1 MWAIPLL
8 LIVPNILLDITE
20 PYTMPEKAVNA
31 LLPLGVYLLIMS
43 LWHRNAIADMSL
55 IPVMILAAFQ
65 IVLLFL
71 YGESIIAID
80 MFLNVLTTNIHEAS
94 ELLNNLG
101 IAILTVLVLYLPAI
115 VLSIIALCRRMC
127 LSEHERKAGL
137 AVGGTV
143 TALGVAILLVAACSA
158 HGYNA
163 ARRLFPLNVTCNM
176 LTATERFE
184 AAKNY
189 FTNSENYSFNAKKS
203 VSDSIP
209 PVFVLVIG
217 ETSRAD
223 NWQLNGYSRPT
234 NPRLCRRD
242 GIVSF
247 PRTLSESNTTHKSVP
262 LLMSAFD
269 SNTFAD
275 SAYCS
280 RSIIDAFAEAGFS
293 TIWLSNQQRN
303 NSLIE
308 FFGSRAGTVKFLNDD
323 GDKHL
328 DMELVSCLA
337 SALDS
342 IGCRPVFAAMHT
354 YGSHFNY
361 KERYPENFA
370 AFMPEPSSEA
380 DPANR
385 SGLINAYDNTILYTD
400 AVLDSIMAT
409 LEATGRPTALL
420 YLSDH
425 GEDIFDDSRN
435 RFLHA
440 SPTPT
445 YWQIHVPMLLW
456 MNSDM
461 RQARPGIYDTALANM
476 GRNVSSSRSAF
487 HTLVSLA
494 GISAPCVEPEASLV
508 SPGYRE
514 PERVY
519 LNDYNEAVP
528 LATSGL
534 KKQDFKMLE
543 KLGVNIR
550 PEQPYYSQNR

>member
-1 MWAIPLL
+1 
-8 LIVPNILLDITE
+8 
-20 PYTMPEKAVNA
+20 
-31 LLPLGVYLLIMS
+31 
-43 LWHRNAIADMSL
+43 
-55 IPVMILAAFQ
+55 
-65 IVLLFL
+65 
-71 YGESIIAID
+71 
-80 MFLNVLTTNIHEAS
+80 
-94 ELLNNLG
+94 
-101 IAILTVLVLYLPAI
+101 
-115 VLSIIALCRRMC
+115 
-127 LSEHERKAGL
+127 
-137 AVGGTV
+137 
-143 TALGVAILLVAACSA
+143 
-158 HGYNA
+158 
-163 ARRLFPLNVTCNM
+163 
-176 LTATERFE
+176 
-184 AAKNY
+184 
-189 FTNSENYSFNAKKS
+189 
-203 VSDSIP
+203 
-209 PVFVLVIG
+209 
-217 ETSRAD
+217 
-223 NWQLNGYSRPT
+223 
-234 NPRLCRRD
+234 
-242 GIVSF
+242 
-247 PRTLSESNTTHKSVP
+247 
-262 LLMSAFD
+262 
-269 SNTFAD
+269 
-275 SAYCS
+275 
-280 RSIIDAFAEAGFS
+280 
-293 TIWLSNQQRN
+293 
-303 NSLIE
+303 
-308 FFGSRAGTVKFLNDD
+308 
-323 GDKHL
+323 
-328 DMELVSCLA
+328 
-337 SALDS
+337 
-342 IGCRPVFAAMHT
+342 
-354 YGSHFNY
+354 
-361 KERYPENFA
+361 
-370 AFMPEPSSEA
+370 MPEPSSEA